1 MYFRFSKLKSTSLTG
16 AWKPRTLLPI
26 QRLPTNYRQWDARC
40 WLNNIRIVVICIIYC
55 FFIIIDVVVVVVTRH
70 CCYCC
75 TCFWF
80 YYSFC
85 FCRFSGLDD
94 SMIRKSFVSAAR
106 LTRGAVSIALFSQTP
121 NATRSPRMR
130 KKPIFDK
137 RLQGSTVCYS
147 IEIDCRVRNSLT
159 YNRSWFGKYTQ
170 THTYTHSPTLKSHW
184 QRLAELS
191 DN

>member
-55 FFIIIDVVVVVVTRH
+55 FFSIIVVVVTRH

-121 NATRSPRMR
+121 NATQSPRMR
-130 KKPIFDK
+130 KNRSLTK
-137 RLQGSTVCYS
+137 
-147 IEIDCRVRNSLT
+147 DCRVQPFATVL
-159 YNRSWFGKYTQ
+159 
-170 THTYTHSPTLKSHW
+170 
-184 QRLAELS
+184 
-191 DN
+191 